1 MMPQQDFEE
10 RKTKPLIYVF
20 FDQSGSFGQGLINKG
35 KSVLKVL
42 DDFVADGKIMPPKL
56 FVFGDECYEY
66 NGTKVYGLGGGTR
79 GWPDCMQVIKD
90 SLDLPLNERCTN
102 VMVLSDSDIQDQTN
116 WGNGQGTNRGRH
128 YKKWTE
134 VLNVEGCV
142 FWCWANNDRGPE
154 CEKHLIGDKGN
165 FRYTF

>member
-1 MMPQQDFEE
+1 
-10 RKTKPLIYVF
+10 
-20 FDQSGSFGQGLINKG
+20 
-35 KSVLKVL
+35 
-42 DDFVADGKIMPPKL
+42 
-56 FVFGDECYEY
+56 
-66 NGTKVYGLGGGTR
+66 
-79 GWPDCMQVIKD
+79 
-90 SLDLPLNERCTN
+90 
-102 VMVLSDSDIQDQTN
+102 MVLSDSDIQDQTN

>member
-1 MMPQQDFEE
+1 
-10 RKTKPLIYVF
+10 
-20 FDQSGSFGQGLINKG
+20 
-35 KSVLKVL
+35 
-42 DDFVADGKIMPPKL
+42 
-56 FVFGDECYEY
+56 
-66 NGTKVYGLGGGTR
+66 
-79 GWPDCMQVIKD
+79 MQVIKD

-116 WGNGQGTNRGRH
+116 WGNGHGTNRGRH

-134 VLNVEGCV
+134 
-142 FWCWANNDRGPE
+142 DRGPE